1 METAITFSLSLPKSW
16 AELTTAQQIY
26 VYFLL
31 SEGYD
36 AAAIRSFCLISFI
49 PYSRCYFTHCDEFA
63 FLMIKVNAQF
73 NNTLACLGNFFLS
86 VINDNYT
93 TLFHCFTKFLKL
105 GFVHSRC

>member
-36 AAAIRSFCLISFI
+36 TAAIRSSCLLRWSG
-49 PYSRCYFTHCDEFA
+49 
-63 FLMIKVNAQF
+63 IKVLAAQGR
-73 NNTLACLGNFFLS
+73 NNYLVLLPYHQA
-86 VINDNYT
+86 
-93 TLFHCFTKFLKL
+93 
-105 GFVHSRC
+105 HSSDW

>member
-36 AAAIRSFCLISFI
+36 AAPCIRFI
-49 PYSRCYFTHCDEFA
+49 
-63 FLMIKVNAQF
+63 
-73 NNTLACLGNFFLS
+73 
-86 VINDNYT
+86 
-93 TLFHCFTKFLKL
+93 
-105 GFVHSRC
+105 